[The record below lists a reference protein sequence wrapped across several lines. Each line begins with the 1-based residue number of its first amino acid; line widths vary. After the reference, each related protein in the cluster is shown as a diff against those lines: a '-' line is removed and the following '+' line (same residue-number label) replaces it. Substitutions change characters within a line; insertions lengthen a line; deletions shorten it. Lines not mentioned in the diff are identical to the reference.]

1 MERARRYSPLAGAAV
16 DDDGQDRDE
25 HGHPTTDGNQLLR
38 LRQSVSEIAD
48 EHAAVSGVRGRAAAR
63 EEREICE
70 CIPMVNTNQHV
81 HVDMKQAQ

>member
-1 MERARRYSPLAGAAV
+1 MEKARRYSPLVGAAV

-38 LRQSVSEIAD
+38 LRQSASEITG
-48 EHAAVSGVRGRAAAR
+48 EHAAVPGVRGRAAAT

-70 CIPMVNTNQHV
+70 CIPTVNTNQHV
-81 HVDMKQAQ
+81 HVDMK